1 MRGRPFLAV
10 VLAIVL
16 SAFALGL
23 GGWWLVWQ
31 RSPLRLGHH
40 ALVMPRAA
48 RFVPAQAALSLYL
61 FSDGEEPVAYARAVA
76 PPRQRR
82 AAAATVARLRDG
94 AFAAAGLDYRNELA
108 AWLAPEI
115 GLALLDDSGSSGDWL
130 LVLRSRDDDGAR
142 RFLQRFWQSRSLAGT
157 DLQVSSYRG
166 MGLISGRG
174 ALVGSEPVPLA
185 TALVDDDLVLLASGR
200 GVLERAL
207 DVSQIDDLN
216 QAGQPRLVRGL
227 ERLQEGA
234 ALLVARPTAMRDWFA
249 LPLPED
255 GDGRPAL
262 LLAAVQPEGL
272 GLRLR
277 GLLELPVLPAGLEP
291 VDAGRRE
298 ALLAGLRGHPSR
310 LALLQNPAALQQSPL
325 VRPLLSR
332 LALDAARDGA
342 AGPLPALV
350 AAADAGPLLLA
361 DGPQGWLLGSPLD
374 QPPPEAL
381 EPALAAAGLIEAPL
395 EVGERSLQVWTHLE
409 AGPSRGG
416 APRAGRGGAAAADQL
431 QAPLAGWRLVEG
443 DLAWWGRNLAL
454 VEERGDRPGQQLRQR
469 LDALGAPRAPLQ
481 WVVDG
486 EVARELL
493 RDWQPWRLLSVL
505 AGGGLDGPV
514 QGLALA
520 LEPDG
525 QGLAWQAHLDF
536 DS

>member
-1 MRGRPFLAV
+1 
-10 VLAIVL
+10 
-16 SAFALGL
+16 
-23 GGWWLVWQ
+23 
-31 RSPLRLGHH
+31 
-40 ALVMPRAA
+40 
-48 RFVPAQAALSLYL
+48 
-61 FSDGEEPVAYARAVA
+61 
-76 PPRQRR
+76 
-82 AAAATVARLRDG
+82 
-94 AFAAAGLDYRNELA
+94 
-108 AWLAPEI
+108 
-115 GLALLDDSGSSGDWL
+115 
-130 LVLRSRDDDGAR
+130 
-142 RFLQRFWQSRSLAGT
+142 
-157 DLQVSSYRG
+157 
-166 MGLISGRG
+166 
-174 ALVGSEPVPLA
+174 
-185 TALVDDDLVLLASGR
+185 
-200 GVLERAL
+200 
-207 DVSQIDDLN
+207 
-216 QAGQPRLVRGL
+216 
-227 ERLQEGA
+227 
-234 ALLVARPTAMRDWFA
+234 MRDWFA

-416 APRAGRGGAAAADQL
+416 APRAGRDGAAAADQL

-454 VEERGDRPGQQLRQR
+454 VDERGDRPGQQLRQR

-536 DS
+536 DA